1 MCVRGDGGGV
11 VMHIKMLKATDICS
25 DLRKDQDGS
34 PHSTEAET
42 PGGRGAYLN
51 EPGRTLNIRTTDLL
65 C

>member
-1 MCVRGDGGGV
+1 
-11 VMHIKMLKATDICS
+11 MHIKMLKATDICS

-51 EPGRTLNIRTTDLL
+51 EPGRTLNIGTTDLL